1 MEPML
6 VKFHWLGICFKQK
19 MNFLGYVTEKFRNM
33 LSVFVAAS
41 LTLTLSSDCVEAR
54 WRPAMQILSGSNPA
68 QKRTYI
74 L

>member
-33 LSVFVAAS
+33 LSVFVSAS
-41 LTLTLSSDCVEAR
+41 FTLTLSSDSV
-54 WRPAMQILSGSNPA
+54 
-68 QKRTYI
+68 
-74 L
+74 